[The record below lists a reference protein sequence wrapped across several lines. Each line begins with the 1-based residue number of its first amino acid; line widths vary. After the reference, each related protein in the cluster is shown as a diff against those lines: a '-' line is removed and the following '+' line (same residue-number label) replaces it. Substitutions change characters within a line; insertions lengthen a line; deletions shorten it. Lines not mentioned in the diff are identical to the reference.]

1 MRRLAGLAI
10 LAAST
15 PAAAQNTN
23 CQWIGNV
30 WSCNAPS
37 QRGGGVDWNLARPA
51 PNYNNQVMDA
61 FRQGQQAR
69 QEQEYYRAQ
78 QQQRVDQAACR
89 ARMNNAIN
97 ARNFE
102 LAKALSEICR

>member
-1 MRRLAGLAI
+1 MRKFVL
-10 LAAST
+10 LAALLAA
-15 PAAAQNTN
+15 PAYAQNTN

-30 WSCNAPS
+30 WSCNTP
-37 QRGGGVDWNLARPA
+37 QRNPGVDWNLGRPT
-51 PNYNNQVMDA
+51 PNYNNQMMDA

-78 QQQRVDQAACR
+78 QRQQADQAACR
-89 ARMNNAIN
+89 VRMNDAIN
-97 ARNFE
+97 ARDFE